1 VRRLVAIVSV
11 LAMLAW
17 ASTEGAR
24 ADEPAVVLG
33 EVTAQAA
40 KRDDVDL
47 GALRAAAEDAVKSLD
62 EAHLPKG
69 THVVLSVSVVRL
81 ESRASDAAEVTCV
94 VSATLRDRARGSVFA
109 VVEGTARG
117 QDAPKRLRELERAIL
132 HAALRSAVARVPEA
146 VKRRRR

>member
-1 VRRLVAIVSV
+1 
-11 LAMLAW
+11 M
-17 ASTEGAR
+17 ASPDGAR

-33 EVTAQAA
+33 EVTAQVA

-47 GALRAAAEDAVKSLD
+47 DALHAAAADAVKSLE

-81 ESRASDAAEVTCV
+81 ESHASDAAEVSCV
-94 VSATLRDRARGSVFA
+94 VSATLRDRARGTVFA
-109 VVEGTARG
+109 VIEGTARG
-117 QDAPKRLRELERAIL
+117 QDAPKRLRALEQAIL

-146 VKRRRR
+146 VRRRRR

>member
-1 VRRLVAIVSV
+1 MTVVAVLVV
-11 LAMLAW
+11 
-17 ASTEGAR
+17 ASIEGAH

-47 GALRAAAEDAVKSLD
+47 DALRAAAADAVKSLD
-62 EAHLPKG
+62 EAHLPRG

-81 ESRASDAAEVTCV
+81 ESHASDSAEVSCV
-94 VSATLRDRARGSVFA
+94 VSATLRDRARGTVLA
-109 VVEGTARG
+109 VIEGTARG
-117 QDAPKRLRELERAIL
+117 QDAPTRLRTLEQAIL

-146 VKRRRR
+146 VRRKRR